1 LRRFAPDVNS
11 LERFRKSVAAYDA
24 FTICA
29 QSRFSAFRTV
39 PTLFLLSRLITVSLT
54 QSISN
59 LFNEPDKTINSN
71 RKESQLNRPNGLL
84 ANPHPIANPSQ
95 KQLRH
100 EHRSVIP

>member
-1 LRRFAPDVNS
+1 MLIHSNASESRS
-11 LERFRKSVAAYDA
+11 LPTMLSPSAHRAALVHSGL
-24 FTICA
+24 F
-29 QSRFSAFRTV
+29 

-59 LFNEPDKTINSN
+59 LFNQPDKTINSN